1 MGLEIPGCFKA
12 PGPWFAWVWRCLHRR
27 WEIRLWLQNPGRRSV
42 QTPPSPP
49 FPPGN
54 QSRTAGRTL
63 TLLNVFPGSAA
74 PWRSLRVNGWN
85 QHFPSAPWSSRIPW
99 PRRKEWG
106 YFRGIFAMFCF
117 TLVLGFLLQNSCDF
131 RLRHSHTPVL
141 GHWTDRGFLRS
152 PSLLTS
158 KCILEQLSVLCL

>member
-12 PGPWFAWVWRCLHRR
+12 LGPWFAWVWRCLHRR
-27 WEIRLWLQNPGRRSV
+27 WEIRLWLQNPGRGSV

-85 QHFPSAPWSSRIPW
+85 QHFPSAPWSSWIPW
-99 PRRKEWG
+99 PKKKRVRLFQRHLCYVLFYSSSRISPPEQLWLQTK
-106 YFRGIFAMFCF
+106 AF
-117 TLVLGFLLQNSCDF
+117 T
-131 RLRHSHTPVL
+131 H
-141 GHWTDRGFLRS
+141 
-152 PSLLTS
+152 PSLGALDG
-158 KCILEQLSVLCL
+158 